1 MKTRAMMATA
11 VLATAVLAGCAAAP
25 PQAETGET
33 SGAQPAPD
41 PSAAGATP
49 DASAQDAPAQDA
61 VVGTVVR
68 FASDSASVDVTID
81 QDTPAVRDFLALLPL
96 EVEFEDLG
104 GREKI
109 AYLPRALDVGSS
121 PGSDPEDGDLIYYT
135 PWGNLGFY
143 YDASGIGYSD
153 ATVHI
158 GTYEATADELAL
170 LEGSQVTIEIVR

>member
-1 MKTRAMMATA
+1 MMVTA

-25 PQAETGET
+25 QQAET

-41 PSAAGATP
+41 PSAAGPTP
-49 DASAQDAPAQDA
+49 DVSAQDAPAQYA

-68 FASDSASVDVTID
+68 FASDSASVDVRID

-96 EVEFEDLG
+96 ELEFEDLG

-109 AYLPRALDVGSS
+109 AYLPRALDIGSS
-121 PGSDPEDGDLIYYT
+121 AGSDPEDGDLIYYT

-143 YDASGIGYSD
+143 YDASGIRYSE

-170 LEGSQVTIEIVR
+170 LEEGRVTIEIVR